1 MASGNIGDR
10 VVVESERVGQA
21 AREGEILEVL
31 GTASEVHYR
40 VRWQDGHESYFFPSA
55 GSVTIIHK
63 RPKQGR
69 ASRNVATTSDSDRQ
83 LSPVNGETNLTPD

>member
-1 MASGNIGDR
+1 MAAGTVGDR
-10 VVVESERVGQA
+10 VVVDSERVGQA

-31 GTASEVHYR
+31 STASEVHYR

-63 RPKQGR
+63 RPTQGR
-69 ASRNVATTSDSDRQ
+69 ASRTVAKTADSERRRRP
-83 LSPVNGETNLTPD
+83 LKH

>member
-1 MASGNIGDR
+1 MAAGKVGDR
-10 VVVESERVGQA
+10 VVVLSERVGQA
-21 AREGEILEVL
+21 AREGEIVEVL

-40 VRWQDGHESYFFPSA
+40 VLWQDGHESYFFQGA

-69 ASRNVATTSDSDRQ
+69 ANRTVAKTAGLERRRRP
-83 LSPVNGETNLTPD
+83 LKRAMVKH

>member
-1 MASGNIGDR
+1 MATGTIGDR
-10 VVVESERVGQA
+10 VVVDSERVGQA

-31 GTASEVHYR
+31 STASEVHYR

-63 RPKQGR
+63 RPTQGR
-69 ASRNVATTSDSDRQ
+69 AGGTVAKAADSERRRRP
-83 LSPVNGETNLTPD
+83 LKH